1 MKKHINKISTIQKAA
16 AGIGGAVVVLASAT
30 DFFAGNYLVNYA
42 IGRGGDGGNRTVSDD
57 ANAKIEAQKSA
68 DAETIINDTK
78 KQMGLSAAL
87 FEEAHPAKDITILS
101 NDNLNLYGAYYKNEA
116 AVSDHLWAIVIHG
129 YRCDHNSMTEFSQ
142 RYYENGYQVVA
153 PDLRAC
159 GKS

>member
-57 ANAKIEAQKSA
+57 ANAKIEAEKSA

-87 FEEAHPAKDITILS
+87 FEEAHPAKDITI
-101 NDNLNLYGAYYKNEA
+101 
-116 AVSDHLWAIVIHG
+116 
-129 YRCDHNSMTEFSQ
+129 
-142 RYYENGYQVVA
+142 
-153 PDLRAC
+153 
-159 GKS
+159 

>member
-1 MKKHINKISTIQKAA
+1 MKKHINKISTIQKAT

-57 ANAKIEAQKSA
+57 ANAKIEAEKSA

-116 AVSDHLWAIVIHG
+116 AASDHLGHC
-129 YRCDHNSMTEFSQ
+129 YSRL
-142 RYYENGYQVVA
+142 
-153 PDLRAC
+153 PL
-159 GKS
+159 